1 MKTPR
6 SLAFVM
12 LAVIPLVA
20 VPAAQADP
28 AAAGPA
34 QEPAVVAAP
43 AEITAEGAGYADTI
57 MRRINELRAQQG
69 LKPLTRYT
77 QLDSVA
83 QGWSEQMAAQKSM
96 THNPTFADQ
105 YPAGWTSASENVAVL
120 GDSDGSNVGDQLFVL
135 WRDSSNHYAN
145 MVAPDVNAVGI
156 GVAYDAET
164 GAWYATQDFAVYPDP
179 AAVGL
184 TPTGGAASPAPSTP
198 SAQPGGESAAPTPT
212 AANDGAAEPS
222 AAPADP
228 GAGEQ
233 PPQADPAAPSEEA
246 APAEPGAEEDPAGA
260 ADAGA
265 PAGDSDPGVPAAAT
279 AAAVSQPARL
289 TLPVPGA
296 SLIGGVVALIAIV
309 AGLVLL
315 LLRRRRR

>member
-198 SAQPGGESAAPTPT
+198 SSTSRPSGKRATPSSRATRTIPRGRPRSTGIPT
-212 AANDGAAEPS
+212 A
-222 AAPADP
+222 
-228 GAGEQ
+228 
-233 PPQADPAAPSEEA
+233 
-246 APAEPGAEEDPAGA
+246 
-260 ADAGA
+260 
-265 PAGDSDPGVPAAAT
+265 
-279 AAAVSQPARL
+279 R
-289 TLPVPGA
+289 
-296 SLIGGVVALIAIV
+296 
-309 AGLVLL
+309 
-315 LLRRRRR
+315 

>member
-20 VPAAQADP
+20 VPAAQAAP
-28 AAAGPA
+28 AAAGAA

-43 AEITAEGAGYADTI
+43 AEATAEGAGYADTI
-57 MRRINELRAQQG
+57 LRRINELRAQQG
-69 LKPLTRYT
+69 LSSVTRYT

-83 QGWSEQMAAQKSM
+83 QRWSEQMAAQRSM
-96 THNPTFADQ
+96 THNAAFADQ

-120 GDSDGSNVGDQLFVL
+120 GDLDGSDIGDQLFAL
-135 WRDSSNHYAN
+135 WRDSPSHYAN
-145 MVAPDVNAVGI
+145 MVEPAVNAVGI
-156 GVAYDAET
+156 GVAYDSET
-164 GAWYATQDFAVYPDP
+164 GSWYATQDFAVYPDP

-184 TPTGGAASPAPSTP
+184 TPTDGAASPAP

-212 AANDGAAEPS
+212 AANDGAVEPSSAPAEP
-222 AAPADP
+222 
-228 GAGEQ
+228 GAEEQ
-233 PPQADPAAPSEEA
+233 SPQADPAVPSEEA
-246 APAEPGAEEDPAGA
+246 APAPGAEEDPAGA
-260 ADAGA
+260 ADASA
-265 PAGDSDPGVPAAAT
+265 PAADPVIAVAAT
-279 AAAVSQPARL
+279 TPAVAKPALL
-289 TLPVPGA
+289 TLPVTGA

-315 LLRRRRR
+315 FLRRRRR

>member
-120 GDSDGSNVGDQLFVL
+120 GDSDGSNIGDQLFVL

-145 MVAPDVNAVGI
+145 MVAPDANALGI
-156 GVAYDAET
+156 GLAYNSST
-164 GAWYATQDFAVYPDP
+164 KSWYGTQNFANYKN
-179 AAVGL
+179 
-184 TPTGGAASPAPSTP
+184 
-198 SAQPGGESAAPTPT
+198 PGGS
-212 AANDGAAEPS
+212 
-222 AAPADP
+222 
-228 GAGEQ
+228 
-233 PPQADPAAPSEEA
+233 
-246 APAEPGAEEDPAGA
+246 
-260 ADAGA
+260 
-265 PAGDSDPGVPAAAT
+265 
-279 AAAVSQPARL
+279 
-289 TLPVPGA
+289 
-296 SLIGGVVALIAIV
+296 
-309 AGLVLL
+309 GLVVS
-315 LLRRRRR
+315 

>member
-198 SAQPGGESAAPTPT
+198 SAQPTPT

-265 PAGDSDPGVPAAAT
+265 PAGDSDPVVPAAAT
-279 AAAVSQPARL
+279 ASAVSKPALL
-289 TLPVPGA
+289 TLPVTGA